1 MIMSQQKKFMEE
13 LSAKSV
19 DELKKERLE
28 LRKAQFNLRM
38 QKATGQLE
46 KPHLFKA
53 VRKQIAQI
61 NTVLAQKAGE

>member
-1 MIMSQQKKFMEE
+1 MSNNFMET

-19 DELKKERLE
+19 DELKAERLE

-46 KPHLFKA
+46 KPHQFKE

>member
-1 MIMSQQKKFMEE
+1 MEE

>member
-1 MIMSQQKKFMEE
+1 MIMSNNFMET

-19 DELKKERLE
+19 EELKKERLE

-46 KPHLFKA
+46 KPHLFKET
-53 VRKQIAQI
+53 RKQIAQI

>member
-1 MIMSQQKKFMEE
+1 MEE

-19 DELKKERLE
+19 EELTKERLE

-38 QKATGQLE
+38 QQSTGQLE
-46 KPHLFKA
+46 KPHQFKS

>member
-1 MIMSQQKKFMEE
+1 MSNNFMET

-19 DELKKERLE
+19 EELLKERLE

-46 KPHLFKA
+46 KPHLFKET
-53 VRKQIAQI
+53 RKQIAQI
-61 NTVLAQKAGE
+61 NTFLAQKAGE

>member
-1 MIMSQQKKFMEE
+1 MSQQKNFMET

-19 DELKKERLE
+19 EELKKERLE

-38 QKATGQLE
+38 QKSTGQLE
-46 KPHLFKA
+46 KPHQFKE